1 MEADDAARQQQLD
14 LTAQQQEITREE
26 QETIAQQQED
36 TQKKAVWPG

>member
-36 TQKKAVWPG
+36 TQKKAGWPG